1 MAECIVELVEKS
13 DALTEV
19 TDTLAHVFSSD
30 VNVFDVLKEEQKAGE
45 KLAG

>member
-19 TDTLAHVFSSD
+19 TNTLASVFSSD
-30 VNVFDVLKEEQKAGE
+30 INVFGVLKEEQKAGE
-45 KLAG
+45 KLTG